1 MIGTVSVSEKCVIVL
16 TFILSLFGI
25 PARDAKSGK
34 LEDLS
39 DYNQRTMLVKFA
51 EGLKCVDVNILII
64 LRFFFFETQFVLFQM
79 LSKYISCSVF
89 ICSWGLIPSHLQ
101 LEE

>member
-1 MIGTVSVSEKCVIVL
+1 MIGTVSVSEKCVIAL
-16 TFILSLFGI
+16 TFTLSPFGI
-25 PARDAKSGK
+25 PACDAKSGK

-64 LRFFFFETQFVLFQM
+64 LRFFFETQFVLFQM

>member
-1 MIGTVSVSEKCVIVL
+1 MIGTVSVSEKCVIAL
-16 TFILSLFGI
+16 TFTLSPFGI
-25 PARDAKSGK
+25 PACDAKSGK

-64 LRFFFFETQFVLFQM
+64 LRFFFLRHNLCFFKCYQNTYPAVY
-79 LSKYISCSVF
+79 LSVP
-89 ICSWGLIPSHLQ
+89 GD
-101 LEE
+101 